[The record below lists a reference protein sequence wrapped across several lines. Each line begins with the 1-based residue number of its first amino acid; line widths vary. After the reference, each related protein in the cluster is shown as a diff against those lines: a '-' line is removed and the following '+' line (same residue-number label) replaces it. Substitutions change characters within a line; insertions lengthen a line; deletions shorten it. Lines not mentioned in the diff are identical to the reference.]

1 MVKGPSEFAGGTK
14 WSFDLRV
21 DFKGKYRSIVTTA
34 KENPREHCKNNVP

>member
-21 DFKGKYRSIVTTA
+21 DFKGKYKGIVATA
-34 KENPREHCKNNVP
+34 EASPSKHCF